1 VNAVPEAGR
10 GVVAE
15 LYRERLLEAV
25 RYFFPD
31 GRVERWDHDSALDRS
46 ETQESDFVFSWGTT
60 WYRFTK
66 ASKGLTPSERILLAS
81 IRAVLG
87 VRFAILD
94 GEIPIPT
101 SFRLFRGLPED
112 RFVSEFLETLSLPDG
127 PPAEHRSDRIR
138 EAVEVLRA
146 SALGTYENR
155 RIAMGVLLFGP
166 RPDPCHEM
174 PPRPAG
180 AVRYSTALTGIRSFR
195 RLSDGLQ
202 TVALVNMDGLLVEI
216 VDVRD
221 WARPFAEAA
230 LPIPCATPFQAHARA
245 TLCGGHLC
253 LVLTPH
259 GEIKVFAEGVQVF
272 SFLDGRW
279 RLTDPAEKYQVW
291 ANAIGNP
298 ALAERLF
305 AVALNLAEERRGGL
319 FLVVDDPHLVDQLV
333 PPEDLLGA
341 SPVEPDATVLGFKN
355 QLHYLFQ
362 DEPVLDLAPTVVE
375 TLARID
381 GAIVLDRQAN
391 LLSFGAILQDPL
403 AHERNGSPVEG
414 GRSTRPSPP
423 PIMGMCS
430 RSAKTAW
437 CPSTRQDVVS
447 GSYERRSLELSGR
460 SYTPPE
466 TLRARLGVSRLI
478 LHDLSTPD

>member
-1 VNAVPEAGR
+1 VGIVVETGR
-10 GVVAE
+10 SFVDGF
-15 LYRERLLEAV
+15 YRERLEESI

-31 GRVERWDHDSALDRS
+31 GRLDSLEPPRPLRAADD
-46 ETQESDFVFSWGTT
+46 Q
-60 WYRFTK
+60 
-66 ASKGLTPSERILLAS
+66 AERIIEFEWRGDRYAFGKPAGRPTPFERALLAS
-81 IRAVLG
+81 IAKVLG
-87 VRFAILD
+87 VRFELLA
-94 GEIPIPT
+94 GGTPAVET
-101 SFRLFRGLPED
+101 FHLFRGLPED
-112 RFVSEFLETLSLPDG
+112 RYVSAFLESLASPDG
-127 PPAEHRSDRIR
+127 KPLDYAPDRIT
-138 EAVEVLRA
+138 EAIEVLRA

-166 RPDPCHEM
+166 RPDPCHEL
-174 PPRPAG
+174 PPLPAG

-202 TVALVNMDGLLVEI
+202 TVALVNTDGLLVEI

-291 ANAIGNP
+291 VDAIGEP

-305 AVALNLAEERRGGL
+305 AVALDLAEERRGGL
-319 FLVVDDPHLVDQLV
+319 FLVVDEPGLVHGLV
-333 PPEDLLGA
+333 PPEDLLGVWTKPEA
-341 SPVEPDATVLGFKN
+341 NVQGFKN

-362 DEPVLDLAPTVVE
+362 DKPVLGLAPTVLE

-391 LLSFGAILQDPL
+391 LLSFGAILRDPL
-403 AHERNGSPVEG
+403 APERNASPVEG
-414 GRSTRPSPP
+414 GRSTAALAASHY
-423 PIMGMCS
+423 GNVLKVS
-430 RSAKTAW
+430 E
-437 CPSTRQDVVS
+437 DGVVS
-447 GSYERRSLELSGR
+447 FFQAGR
-460 SYTPPE
+460 CIWE
-466 TLRARLGVSRLI
+466 I
-478 LHDLSTPD
+478 